1 MKKVLRIIRLDEKT
15 KWIDLP
21 ETFAYIP
28 RKGDS
33 IVLNQKIY
41 IVMYVEYDF
50 DNQTVIE
57 TTRVEIYHNNELVKS
72 SYDSQIVI
80 QYPIDGDTY
89 IYKVIME
96 NPDRIIYTE
105 ELIYTNP
112 YLQDEIN
119 ILLEDMLK

>member
-21 ETFAYIP
+21 ENFAYIP

-50 DNQTVIE
+50 DNQT
-57 TTRVEIYHNNELVKS
+57 IY
-72 SYDSQIVI
+72 IV
-80 QYPIDGDTY
+80 
-89 IYKVIME
+89 V
-96 NPDRIIYTE
+96 
-105 ELIYTNP
+105 
-112 YLQDEIN
+112 
-119 ILLEDMLK
+119 

>member
-28 RKGDS
+28 SKGDS

-50 DNQTVIE
+50 DNQTIF
-57 TTRVEIYHNNELVKS
+57 
-72 SYDSQIVI
+72 IV
-80 QYPIDGDTY
+80 
-89 IYKVIME
+89 V
-96 NPDRIIYTE
+96 
-105 ELIYTNP
+105 
-112 YLQDEIN
+112 
-119 ILLEDMLK
+119 

>member
-1 MKKVLRIIRLDEKT
+1 MKKVLRIIKAGEKT

-50 DNQTVIE
+50 DNQTIF
-57 TTRVEIYHNNELVKS
+57 
-72 SYDSQIVI
+72 IV
-80 QYPIDGDTY
+80 
-89 IYKVIME
+89 V
-96 NPDRIIYTE
+96 
-105 ELIYTNP
+105 
-112 YLQDEIN
+112 
-119 ILLEDMLK
+119 

>member
-41 IVMYVEYDF
+41 IVMYVGYDF
-50 DNQTVIE
+50 DNQTFFI
-57 TTRVEIYHNNELVKS
+57 
-72 SYDSQIVI
+72 IV
-80 QYPIDGDTY
+80 
-89 IYKVIME
+89 
-96 NPDRIIYTE
+96 
-105 ELIYTNP
+105 
-112 YLQDEIN
+112 
-119 ILLEDMLK
+119 

>member
-21 ETFAYIP
+21 ETFSYIP

-50 DNQTVIE
+50 DNQTIF
-57 TTRVEIYHNNELVKS
+57 
-72 SYDSQIVI
+72 IV
-80 QYPIDGDTY
+80 
-89 IYKVIME
+89 V
-96 NPDRIIYTE
+96 
-105 ELIYTNP
+105 
-112 YLQDEIN
+112 
-119 ILLEDMLK
+119 

>member
-1 MKKVLRIIRLDEKT
+1 MKKVLRIVMLDEKT

-50 DNQTVIE
+50 DNQTI
-57 TTRVEIYHNNELVKS
+57 I
-72 SYDSQIVI
+72 IV
-80 QYPIDGDTY
+80 
-89 IYKVIME
+89 V
-96 NPDRIIYTE
+96 
-105 ELIYTNP
+105 
-112 YLQDEIN
+112 
-119 ILLEDMLK
+119 

>member
-15 KWIDLP
+15 KWSDLP

-50 DNQTVIE
+50 DNQTIF
-57 TTRVEIYHNNELVKS
+57 I
-72 SYDSQIVI
+72 IV
-80 QYPIDGDTY
+80 
-89 IYKVIME
+89 
-96 NPDRIIYTE
+96 
-105 ELIYTNP
+105 
-112 YLQDEIN
+112 
-119 ILLEDMLK
+119 

>member
-21 ETFAYIP
+21 ETFVYIP

-50 DNQTVIE
+50 DNQTIF
-57 TTRVEIYHNNELVKS
+57 
-72 SYDSQIVI
+72 IV
-80 QYPIDGDTY
+80 
-89 IYKVIME
+89 V
-96 NPDRIIYTE
+96 
-105 ELIYTNP
+105 
-112 YLQDEIN
+112 
-119 ILLEDMLK
+119 